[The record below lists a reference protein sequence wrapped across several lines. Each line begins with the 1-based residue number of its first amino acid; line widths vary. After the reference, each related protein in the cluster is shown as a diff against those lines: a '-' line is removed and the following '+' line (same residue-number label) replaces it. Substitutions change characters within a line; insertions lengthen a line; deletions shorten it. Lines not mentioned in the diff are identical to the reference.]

1 MSTDSF
7 CNIQQSYHF
16 TKMFFSLLTEN
27 YILCNNLVVIYMAW
41 RANSKWKLISFFPC
55 CSLELIAVDNINTA
69 IRNCDPSKTLVALL
83 KPEAQLPVVHS
94 FAAAVYQTE
103 LFNLQQ
109 QNAVVRVKSL
119 QLAYWSC
126 VVRPWKS
133 TNIAC
138 CCVKSDIILLPWC
151 YVLHESFWLKRQYLI
166 AEFVSCHTS
175 VWLSSCVATNQ
186 WTFFNCC
193 MFVMRTNSGLY
204 IV

>member
-1 MSTDSF
+1 MTA
-7 CNIQQSYHF
+7 
-16 TKMFFSLLTEN
+16 N

-41 RANSKWKLISFFPC
+41 RGNSIWKLICFFPC

-69 IRNCDPSKTLVALL
+69 IRNCDPSKTLVALM

-119 QLAYWSC
+119 QPARWCC

-138 CCVKSDIILLPWC
+138 CCVKSDIILLPWS
-151 YVLHESFWLKRQYLI
+151 YGLHELFSLKRQHWT

-175 VWLSSCVATNQ
+175 IWLNSCIATNQ
-186 WTFFNCC
+186 LTFFNCC
-193 MFVMRTNSGLY
+193 MLLMRTNSGLY